1 MKKSYLLIAS
11 LILSVAAM
19 AQSDVRFGIR
29 GGVSSASLQGD
40 AVNSLQNLLQFS
52 KGAVSTSSRT
62 GFYGGGYANIPVSEK
77 FSIEPGLYYSQKGYV
92 VQGDLN
98 IKVLDLL
105 GVNAKAQLNTS
116 YIDLPILAK
125 VNLNGFEIFAGPQVS
140 YLANASLRTTAGAL
154 GFNVLDS
161 KMDATNQF
169 NKWDA
174 AITGGIGYEFS
185 NGFNLRASY
194 DYGLMKVDN
203 GTSFNAYNRAV
214 KVGIGFSF

>member
-19 AQSDVRFGIR
+19 AQSGVRFGIR
-29 GGVSSASLQGD
+29 GGVNSASLQGD
-40 AVNSLQNLLQFS
+40 AVNSLQNLLEFS
-52 KGAVSTSSRT
+52 KGAVTTSSRT
-62 GFYGGGYANIPVSEK
+62 GFYGGGYADIPVSEK

-92 VQGDLN
+92 VRGDLN
-98 IKVLDLL
+98 IKVLDML

-116 YIDLPILAK
+116 YIDLPVLAK

-174 AITGGIGYEFS
+174 AITGGVGYQFT
-185 NGFNLRASY
+185 NGLNLRASY
-194 DYGLMKVDN
+194 DYGLMKVDD
-203 GTSFNAYNRAV
+203 GSSFNAYNRAV
-214 KVGIGFSF
+214 KVGIGYSF